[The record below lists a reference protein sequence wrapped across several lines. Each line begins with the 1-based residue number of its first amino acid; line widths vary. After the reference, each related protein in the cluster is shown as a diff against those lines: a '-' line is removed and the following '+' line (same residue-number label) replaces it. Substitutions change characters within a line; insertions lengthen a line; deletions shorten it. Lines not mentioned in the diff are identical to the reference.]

1 MAIKM
6 QKVALLEVFH
16 DTGKRKFIENFTDL
30 QSYKKF
36 ECRYCDMTRFH
47 KNRPQKVSPLV
58 SFLSVLNLSAG
69 VDGPFS
75 QGKPTTT

>member
-6 QKVALLEVFH
+6 QKFALLEVFH
-16 DTGKRKFIENFTDL
+16 YTEKSKFIEKL
-30 QSYKKF
+30 A
-36 ECRYCDMTRFH
+36 DMFADRCGYSDKTRFH
-47 KNRPQKVSPLV
+47 KNRPQKVSPQALI
-58 SFLSVLNLSAG
+58 SFQSVLNLSAS